1 MKTGYSKFFLLWIG
15 NFISQI
21 GGGLTSFGLGIY
33 VFNMTGSAASM
44 AVVTLMGFLPALILS
59 VPAGVL
65 ADMFDRR
72 VLMMTGDGLSALGI
86 LYILILMMAGHCT
99 LLNICIGV
107 FISSVFSSLL
117 EPAYRSTIT
126 DILTK
131 EEYTKASGLVSVAGS
146 ARYLVSP
153 MIAGLLLAVYD
164 IKLLLIIDICTF
176 FVTITATAVVRRWIV
191 TVKTGRKERFFDSL
205 SEGRDSLYKRKGVF
219 KLILISSVI
228 TMFMGVVQVL
238 SEPMMLSFTDSK
250 TLGFA
255 ETLCATGMLV
265 MSVVIGI
272 IGIKKRHSKVLGI
285 SLAMSGVFMIG
296 FASKEN
302 IVLICIFGA
311 LFFAML
317 PMANSSL
324 DYLAR
329 INIPEELQGRAWGFI
344 GFLSQLGYIP
354 AFALSGV
361 LADGAAK
368 AFDMTVGRGS
378 ALVITV
384 SGVMLMITSLITL
397 FSKKIEALE
406 SGKEKPA

>member
-33 VFNMTGSAASM
+33 VFNKTGSAASM

-72 VLMMTGDGLSALGI
+72 TLMMIGDGLSALGI

-176 FVTITATAVVRRWIV
+176 FVTITATAVVRRGIV
-191 TVKTGRKERFFDSL
+191 TVKTGRKERFF
-205 SEGRDSLYKRKGVF
+205 EVF
-219 KLILISSVI
+219 
-228 TMFMGVVQVL
+228 
-238 SEPMMLSFTDSK
+238 
-250 TLGFA
+250 
-255 ETLCATGMLV
+255 
-265 MSVVIGI
+265 
-272 IGIKKRHSKVLGI
+272 
-285 SLAMSGVFMIG
+285 
-296 FASKEN
+296 
-302 IVLICIFGA
+302 
-311 LFFAML
+311 
-317 PMANSSL
+317 
-324 DYLAR
+324 
-329 INIPEELQGRAWGFI
+329 
-344 GFLSQLGYIP
+344 
-354 AFALSGV
+354 
-361 LADGAAK
+361 
-368 AFDMTVGRGS
+368 
-378 ALVITV
+378 
-384 SGVMLMITSLITL
+384 
-397 FSKKIEALE
+397 
-406 SGKEKPA
+406 

>member
-86 LYILILMMAGHCT
+86 LYILILMMTGHCT
-99 LLNICIGV
+99 LLNICTGV

-176 FVTITATAVVRRWIV
+176 FVTITATAVVRRGIV

-272 IGIKKRHSKVLGI
+272 IGIKKKHSKVLGI

-384 SGVMLMITSLITL
+384 SGVMLVITSLITL
-397 FSKKIEALE
+397 FSKKIEDLE

>member
-72 VLMMTGDGLSALGI
+72 TLMMIGDGLSALGI

-99 LLNICIGV
+99 LLNICTGV

-176 FVTITATAVVRRWIV
+176 FVTITATAVVRRGIV
-191 TVKTGRKERFFDSL
+191 TVKTGRKERFFD
-205 SEGRDSLYKRKGVF
+205 
-219 KLILISSVI
+219 
-228 TMFMGVVQVL
+228 
-238 SEPMMLSFTDSK
+238 
-250 TLGFA
+250 
-255 ETLCATGMLV
+255 
-265 MSVVIGI
+265 
-272 IGIKKRHSKVLGI
+272 
-285 SLAMSGVFMIG
+285 
-296 FASKEN
+296 
-302 IVLICIFGA
+302 
-311 LFFAML
+311 
-317 PMANSSL
+317 
-324 DYLAR
+324 
-329 INIPEELQGRAWGFI
+329 
-344 GFLSQLGYIP
+344 
-354 AFALSGV
+354 
-361 LADGAAK
+361 
-368 AFDMTVGRGS
+368 
-378 ALVITV
+378 
-384 SGVMLMITSLITL
+384 
-397 FSKKIEALE
+397 
-406 SGKEKPA
+406 